1 MLIAEI
7 LRAKGTDVVTLGPDT
22 TVARL
27 LTEMARHNIGAVVVA
42 EGRRVAGIVSERDV
56 VRRLEERGAD
66 LLSTPVSEIMTAAV
80 ITCTTT
86 DTDDT
91 LTVLMT
97 ENRVR
102 HVPVMSGGDLVGLV
116 SIGDVV
122 KSRINQLER
131 DRQHLEKYITQ
142 G

>member
-7 LRAKGTDVVTLGPDT
+7 LRAKGAGVVTATPET
-22 TVARL
+22 TVAQL

-66 LLSTPVSEIMTAAV
+66 LLAVPVSEIMTAAV

-91 LTVLMT
+91 LTVMMT

-102 HVPVMSGGDLVGLV
+102 HVPVMSGSDLVGLV

-122 KSRINQLER
+122 KSRISQLEL
-131 DRQHLEKYITQ
+131 DRKHLEKYITQ

>member
-7 LRAKGTDVVTLGPDT
+7 LRAKGANVVTVGPET
-22 TVARL
+22 TVAQL

-42 EGRRVAGIVSERDV
+42 EGSRVAGIVSERDV
-56 VRRLEERGAD
+56 VRRLEERGAE
-66 LLSTPVSEIMTAAV
+66 LLATPVSEIMTAAV

-97 ENRVR
+97 QNRVR
-102 HVPVMSGGDLVGLV
+102 HVPVLSGGDLVGLV